1 VPVRNIRRT
10 FEAVPGEIRQVAGVP
25 IQQVGDE
32 TVELLYLREAMGDPP
47 AVARNGAARSHPAL
61 LYRRHDRPTG
71 LVVDAVLGKRDVV
84 VKPLRAPLEHLR
96 EYAGA
101 TILEDGRIALI
112 LDVQNLSR

>member
-1 VPVRNIRRT
+1 
-10 FEAVPGEIRQVAGVP
+10 
-25 IQQVGDE
+25 
-32 TVELLYLREAMGDPP
+32 
-47 AVARNGAARSHPAL
+47 
-61 LYRRHDRPTG
+61 
-71 LVVDAVLGKRDVV
+71 VVDAVLGKRDVV